1 MTGYLIDA
9 TTMNA
14 DQEHQVFMSSVDVI
28 DQMIVEV
35 DDCP

>member
-9 TTMNA
+9 TMNA